1 MAERDDR
8 RRMIGRKEL
17 LRSLVVICAFVALLS
32 WAIGLA
38 GYVNAGGF
46 ATGAGGILAFLML
59 PAWITALAVLLARVG
74 IRRDP
79 KDGARRHR
87 PAK

>member
-1 MAERDDR
+1 M
-8 RRMIGRKEL
+8 MGRKD
-17 LRSLVVICAFVALLS
+17 LRGSLVVICAFVALLS

-59 PAWITALAVLLARVG
+59 PAWISALAVLLARVR

-79 KDGARRHR
+79 KGGAGRRR